1 MKLLEKTNII
11 LIGFMG
17 TGKTAVGRRLA
28 AMMNKDFYD
37 TDQEVEAV
45 TGMSIL
51 QLFSRYGE
59 IRLQSE
65 ESLAMNRLI
74 QKDNSIIA
82 IGGGAVLNKEDLM
95 MLSEKG
101 VIICLSAKPDVIYE
115 RVKRRNNRPYLK
127 KGDMYQTIIEMLSER
142 EELYKLS
149 DLYIDTSGLD
159 FQDIIDKIMSFLKEF
174 KKRPKIE

>member
-1 MKLLEKTNII
+1 MILLEKTNII

-28 AMMNKDFYD
+28 AIMNKDFYD
-37 TDQEVEAV
+37 TDQEVEEV

-59 IRLQSE
+59 IRLRSE
-65 ESLAMNRLI
+65 ESLALNRLV
-74 QKDNSIIA
+74 QKNNSIIA
-82 IGGGAVLNKEDLM
+82 VGGGAVLNKEDIRILA
-95 MLSEKG
+95 EKG
-101 VIICLSAKPDVIYE
+101 IIICLSAQPEVIYE

-142 EELYKLS
+142 EELYNMS

-159 FQDIIDKIMSFLKEF
+159 FQDIIDRIMLFLKDF
-174 KKRPKIE
+174 KKNVK